1 VDAVKNTYRY
11 HLLCA
16 REDAAAVQ
24 KALDAALPE
33 WVLLVPL
40 DDEPTLSGASG
51 QWTEEES
58 ALLLRV
64 VEEIHGLKVWR
75 GPPLGIVE
83 PGIVVVDKGGDV
95 ARQGDLRF
103 TIEKAIE
110 EAKLATTEARRT

>member
-1 VDAVKNTYRY
+1 MKNTYRY

-64 VEEIHGLKVWR
+64 VDEIPGIKVWR

-83 PGIVVVDKGGDV
+83 PGIVVVDKGGDARRAGDKRLTV
-95 ARQGDLRF
+95 AKAVEEFKATATPL
-103 TIEKAIE
+103 EKA
-110 EAKLATTEARRT
+110 R